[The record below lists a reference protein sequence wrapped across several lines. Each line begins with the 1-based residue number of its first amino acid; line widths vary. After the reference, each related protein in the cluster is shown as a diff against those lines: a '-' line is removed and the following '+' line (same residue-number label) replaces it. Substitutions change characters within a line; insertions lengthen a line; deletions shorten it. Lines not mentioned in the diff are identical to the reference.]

1 MYRLREPM
9 VRVNRQTFLPALLVL
24 ALTGAC
30 KGGSTSAPSAPSATS
45 VNVAGSWRGT
55 ATDSSG
61 PGSVTMQVTQSG
73 SDLSGTVTM
82 SVTTITGR
90 GTLAGTVSGSTVRL
104 TITIPAGGFD
114 APFASCTAT
123 VSGDGQATV
132 TSITAT
138 YSGTNSCSGPV
149 TKGELTLSKG

>member
-1 MYRLREPM
+1 MERRT
-9 VRVNRQTFLPALLVL
+9 RRQFVPWLCAL

-30 KGGSTSAPSAPSATS
+30 KGKSETPEAPSANTL
-45 VNVAGSWRGT
+45 NVAGSWRGT

-61 PGSVTMQVTQSG
+61 PGSITMQVTQSG
-73 SDLSGTVTM
+73 ADLTGTVTM
-82 SVTTITGR
+82 SVTTAGGR
-90 GTLAGTVSGSTVRL
+90 GTVTGAVSGSSTIRL

-114 APFASCTAT
+114 SPFASCTAN
-123 VSGDGQATV
+123 VSATGQATA

-138 YSGTNSCSGPV
+138 YTGTNSCSGPI